1 MRNGRSS
8 IVVGALLV
16 VIGLVFLGQ
25 NFGLFGGLE
34 NVIWVVLF
42 GVGGL
47 AFLYVFAINRQQWW
61 AIIPGFTLL
70 GLAGLM
76 ALGDR
81 LGALGG
87 ALFLGSI
94 GLAFW
99 VIYALRREFWW
110 AIIPAGALTTLA
122 VVAATAERM
131 EGMAVGGFF
140 FLGLAATFALVYLLP
155 NPEGRMTWALIPAA
169 ILGVM
174 GVLMILSL
182 GGIIN
187 YVVPVALILGGL
199 ALVARVLI
207 KRR

>member
-47 AFLYVFAINRQQWW
+47 AFLYVFAVNRQQWW